1 MHIESGATESNAPS
15 NGNMRTSQPLK
26 SAPYQPVGGNSA
38 LRRAAPAFTLVEML
52 IVMGIIGILVALL
65 YPTIRSARLA
75 AERNEAARSVA
86 AIEAAMNAYQNEYGR
101 FPLQTSGS
109 ADREYTGA
117 DYISLWRILRGL
129 TAQWNPKGLPF
140 MDLPDKALSSDGRFL
155 DPWDEEF
162 RIFAD
167 FNNDRQ
173 ISAGVYGTIFG
184 RSVVVWS
191 KGPDRL
197 DTTPTN
203 RADDVRSWGG

>member
-1 MHIESGATESNAPS
+1 M
-15 NGNMRTSQPLK
+15 
-26 SAPYQPVGGNSA
+26 SA
-38 LRRAAPAFTLVEML
+38 LPRPAGADSPLRRVTAAFTLVEML

-75 AERNEAARSVA
+75 AERNEAARAVA

-101 FPLQTSGS
+101 FPLQATGS

-117 DYISLWRILRGL
+117 DYVSLWRILRGL
-129 TAQWNPKGLPF
+129 DAQWNPKGLPF
-140 MDLPDKALSSDGRFL
+140 MDLPDKAMTTDGRKGLPFMDLPDKAMTTDGRFL

-173 ISAGVYGTIFG
+173 IAAGVYGTIFG
-184 RSVVVWS
+184 RSVIVWS